1 MSENDCGNWSSSNRP
16 SLDWYRLP
24 YRRGELSVKTNGKVE
39 ELLRQTARRSGI
51 IVQSSHPV
59 SSPRFTSGYTWWHRV
74 DKHSSTGPSTRSN
87 TKLWRLLVCARL
99 CTYFYTAFYSTFST
113 NISTYGTH
121 IKHLWQRSC
130 NAYLTF
136 VFMNIR
142 NQRPHIA
149 VELQISL
156 YQCFYKTDF

>member
-1 MSENDCGNWSSSNRP
+1 MGKWKSCCDKPLADLGLSSKALIRCPRPDLLPVTRDGTVLINAVPRVQVQGQILNCGDCLFVPGFVRTST
-16 SLDWYRLP
+16 LHF
-24 YRRGELSVKTNGKVE
+24 T
-39 ELLRQTARRSGI
+39 LL
-51 IVQSSHPV
+51 
-59 SSPRFTSGYTWWHRV
+59 
-74 DKHSSTGPSTRSN
+74 
-87 TKLWRLLVCARL
+87 
-99 CTYFYTAFYSTFST
+99 FST